1 MQKYGLYIPPEVLDN
16 RKLKAIEKLVFSMV
30 IGFCKNCGGS
40 CFCSDTYIADTLHIT
55 RGRANTAINELTKDG
70 YISQEEKDGKRILE
84 VIKNAWHSFSFRAII
99 KPSGK
104 YGGSMV
110 EYSGS

>member
-16 RKLKAIEKLVFSMV
+16 RKLKAIEKLVFSML

-70 YISQEEKDGKRILE
+70 YISQTDQDGKRIL
-84 VIKNAWHSFSFRAII
+84 AIL
-99 KPSGK
+99 KTA
-104 YGGSMV
+104 
-110 EYSGS
+110 